1 MAYKNPN
8 QIIRQCNEEIAKN
21 NKVLAT
27 AELSEEYK
35 QTIIADNA
43 RIEKIKLIAEKQI
56 ESEQV

>member
-8 QIIRQCNEEIAKN
+8 QIIRQCKEEIAKN

-27 AELSEEYK
+27 AELSEEYR

-43 RIEKIKLIAEKQI
+43 RIEKIKTKAEKQI